1 MTAPGTTITT
11 LEARATQLARWI
23 NVLALFALIGVL
35 AGSLHLQFGIGEQPC
50 PLCLVQRSAMI
61 GLAIGPLMNLL
72 WGMKPAH
79 YAPRSFG
86 DEEEDA
92 LVEGAPAAPLDDGT
106 TAGDAPV
113 VVTATE

>member
-1 MTAPGTTITT
+1 MTAPDTAVPA
-11 LEARATQLARWI
+11 ARETQLARWL

-50 PLCLVQRSAMI
+50 PLCLVQRSAMV

-79 YAPRSFG
+79 YALSILAAMVG
-86 DEEEDA
+86 GGSQHAAD
-92 LVEGAPAAPLDDGT
+92 PAAHRD
-106 TAGDAPV
+106 AG
-113 VVTATE
+113 